1 MRVLIVD
8 DEASIRKTTA
18 LAVETMGH
26 EAVTAPSGARA
37 RAALAEGPFDACFL
51 DVKLGA
57 EDGLAVLEQLLAV
70 APGLAVVM
78 FTAYANIAT
87 AVEAMRRGA
96 FDYLPKPFTPE
107 QLRVVL
113 ERIG

>member
-26 EAVTAPSGARA
+26 EAVAAPSGARA

-57 EDGLAVLEQLLAV
+57 EDGWPCSNNCWPPP
-70 APGLAVVM
+70 PGS
-78 FTAYANIAT
+78 
-87 AVEAMRRGA
+87 
-96 FDYLPKPFTPE
+96 PW
-107 QLRVVL
+107 
-113 ERIG
+113 